1 MEQWFPQ
8 ETDPDLPVSV
18 QESLAEVWVD
28 SAYHGVRG
36 TEYTCAGITTITPT
50 IVWPQDKQQ
59 GGNTPTHQQKI
70 GLKIYWTLSCKSEQD
85 PDSPTAS
92 PSYQEVFTSLWL
104 LSTCS
109 VQFSHSVMSDF
120 WPHELQQARPSWPSP
135 TPGAYSN
142 SCPLSW
148 WCHPTISPLLT
159 PSPSTFNLSQHQSLF
174 KWVSS
179 LH

>member
-120 WPHELQQARPSWPSP
+120 DPMNCSRPGHPDHHQLLELTQTHVWVGDAIQPSHLCWPLLLPPS
-135 TPGAYSN
+135 
-142 SCPLSW
+142 
-148 WCHPTISPLLT
+148 ISP
-159 PSPSTFNLSQHQSLF
+159 SIRVFSNES
-174 KWVSS
+174 V
-179 LH
+179 LHIR